1 MQGDDPRRSAGVREG
16 EILAGKY
23 RVERVLGVGGMGVVV
38 AARHLQ
44 LDTRVAIKF
53 LLPSMLGNEEAVAR
67 FANEARRAVKI
78 QSEHVARVLDVGTLD
93 NGAPYMVMEYLQGAD
108 LSAVLRQ
115 RGPLPVEEAVDY
127 LLQAM
132 EAIAEAHALGIVH
145 RDLKPANLFSIQR
158 PDGRASIKVL
168 DFGISKLTDAESAEG
183 VSVTKTSALM
193 GSPLYMSP
201 EQMRSSKD
209 VDSRTDI
216 WALGVILFELVT
228 GRPPFM
234 SDSVTELAI
243 VISIEPTPSVRAFRG
258 DAPAGLDAIVFRCL
272 EKQARDRY
280 RDVAEFAVAL
290 LPFAPRRAKASVDR
304 ISGTL
309 GGGGPAESDLPSPSS
324 YGFPATGTLPAVGL
338 TTPGAT
344 RIKRSAVG
352 AIAIGAVAIG
362 AIAAVAGLLPRSTD
376 GREGPPSTTPSTE
389 HAAATT
395 PPAGPAYPS
404 ALGTTV
410 FDSSPPSEPDASAP
424 APTTIA
430 VVPGAEHRHPKWDA
444 LPSPVP
450 VNGPP
455 AAAVPAPTAPARP
468 NCDPPYYYDKQ
479 GNRIFKQECPL

>member
-1 MQGDDPRRSAGVREG
+1 MQGDDPRRAAGVREG

-53 LLPSMLGNEEAVAR
+53 LLPSMLGNQEAVAR

-93 NGAPYMVMEYLQGAD
+93 SGAPYMVMEYLQGAD
-108 LSAVLRQ
+108 LSAVLRE

-132 EAIAEAHALGIVH
+132 EAIAEAHTLGIVH

-158 PDGRASIKVL
+158 PDGKSSIKVL
-168 DFGISKLTDAESAEG
+168 DFGISKLTEAGSTGG

-243 VISIEPTPSVRAFRG
+243 VVAIEPTPSAHALRAG
-258 DAPAGLDAIVFRCL
+258 SPIELDAVLFRCL
-272 EKQARDRY
+272 EKQPRDRY
-280 RDVAEFAVAL
+280 RDVAEFAFAL
-290 LPFAPRRAKASVDR
+290 LPFASKRAKASVDR
-304 ISGTL
+304 ISGTI
-309 GGGGPAESDLPSPSS
+309 GGGTLRESVHPSPSS
-324 YGFPATGTLPAVGL
+324 PAPPGTGTLPAVGM
-338 TTPGAT
+338 TTPGVT
-344 RIKRSAVG
+344 RAKRTALG
-352 AIAIGAVAIG
+352 ALAIGVAAVA
-362 AIAAVAGLLPRSTD
+362 AFAAVAGLHPKGTDPREIPTASQPAHAAV
-376 GREGPPSTTPSTE
+376 EVPPPAATPS
-389 HAAATT
+389 
-395 PPAGPAYPS
+395 PS
-404 ALGTTV
+404 APLAAV
-410 FDSSPPSEPDASAP
+410 VDSPPSERDAWSPSPVTTAPGPAAEHKHPKGNAPPSPVSENAPSPSAAP
-424 APTTIA
+424 AP
-430 VVPGAEHRHPKWDA
+430 
-444 LPSPVP
+444 
-450 VNGPP
+450 
-455 AAAVPAPTAPARP
+455 PAPPRP